1 VTIVGFET
9 VLGVQSGRGS
19 KFPCRRHGSYGMAA
33 VVSKPL
39 WRLPIVFYLKNIADI
54 KVIDYIVSGTPC
66 MINRCEARQV
76 KS

>member
-1 VTIVGFET
+1 
-9 VLGVQSGRGS
+9 
-19 KFPCRRHGSYGMAA
+19 MAA